1 MINEIRNKVAGF
13 KGKKVKIYV
22 DVGRNKSEVYEGI
35 ILNTYKN
42 VWTLKTSTDIKSF
55 GYSDVLINAVVISS

>member
-42 VWTLKTSTDIKSF
+42 VWTLKTSTEIKSF